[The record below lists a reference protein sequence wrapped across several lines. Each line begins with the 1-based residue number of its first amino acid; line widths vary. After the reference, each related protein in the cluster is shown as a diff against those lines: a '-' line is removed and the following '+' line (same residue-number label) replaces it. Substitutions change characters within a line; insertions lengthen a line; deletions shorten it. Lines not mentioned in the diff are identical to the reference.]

1 MVPSCITSS
10 LIDAD
15 ERTNERQD
23 MLRRLVRRATE
34 TTPSTVTFRSY
45 SARRAPP
52 PPLQTVEE
60 MWEEVIDERS
70 GKKYYWNTISDETT
84 GLDAKKPTTFSVI
97 DPTMPVPTM
106 RGDVGA
112 PPPQRTQG
120 RYEDGLSAES
130 RGGAGSVVGGFGSMI
145 AQGAAW
151 GMGSSLG
158 HRAIGG
164 IFGYGGGGYP
174 TSGGDAAGYPP
185 SGGGDANASSP
196 SSAYDEFD
204 DDFDDGFGS
213 GGDDASIFDF
223 FSED

>member
-1 MVPSCITSS
+1 MVPSIASS
-10 LIDAD
+10 FIDA
-15 ERTNERQD
+15 D

-34 TTPSTVTFRSY
+34 TRSSTVTTTFQRAY

-130 RGGAGSVVGGFGSMI
+130 RGGGAGSVVGGFGSMI

>member
-1 MVPSCITSS
+1 MVPSCTTSS

-15 ERTNERQD
+15 ERTNERRD
-23 MLRRLVRRATE
+23 MLRRLARRATS
-34 TTPSTVTFRSY
+34 TPSTVTFRLY

-60 MWEEVIDERS
+60 MWEEVIDERT

-204 DDFDDGFGS
+204 DDFDDGFGT

>member
-1 MVPSCITSS
+1 
-10 LIDAD
+10 
-15 ERTNERQD
+15 

-34 TTPSTVTFRSY
+34 TPSSTVTTTFRAY

-130 RGGAGSVVGGFGSMI
+130 RGGGSVVGGFGSMI
-145 AQGAAW
+145 AQGAAC

>member
-1 MVPSCITSS
+1 VVPSIFTSHS
-10 LIDAD
+10 LTLR
-15 ERTNERQD
+15 RTPTKG

-34 TTPSTVTFRSY
+34 TPSTAALRSY

-52 PPLQTVEE
+52 PPMQTVED
-60 MWEEVIDERS
+60 MWEEVTDERT
-70 GKKYYWNTISDETT
+70 GRKYFWNTISDETT
-84 GLDAKKPTTFSVI
+84 GLDAKKPTTFSVT
-97 DPTMPVPTM
+97 DPTMPAPTM

-112 PPPQRTQG
+112 PPPQRTQ

-130 RGGAGSVVGGFGSMI
+130 RGSAGSVVGGFGSMI

-164 IFGYGGGGYP
+164 IFGYGGGYP
-174 TSGGDAAGYPP
+174 TSGGGGTDAAGYPP
-185 SGGGDANASSP
+185 SGGDANASP